1 MRSTLL
7 SLLCA
12 TLLLAGTTYAA
23 GAPAALQGKSV
34 IVTWSEARTQRAV
47 GEPGMRSTTVTA
59 ELSAYVSTAGRV
71 FTRMVRTAAGARR
84 SRSGSREA
92 APGQS
97 LTGGAGR
104 TSFQGQQLI
113 IDSRYESGARRITVT
128 FNPGFTTCSASIIQG
143 KESGRPIVSTSMI
156 SGRRLEVYSI
166 QVMSPN
172 CRIQDGNVF
181 GP

>member
-1 MRSTLL
+1 MRSTLR
-7 SLLCA
+7 SLLCF
-12 TLLLAGTTYAA
+12 TLLLAGTASAA

-47 GEPGMRSTTVTA
+47 GEPGMRSVTVTA
-59 ELSAYVSTAGRV
+59 QLSAYVSTAGRV
-71 FTRMVRTAAGARR
+71 FARMFRTAAGTRL

-92 APGQS
+92 APGGS

-113 IDSRYESGARRITVT
+113 IDSRYESGARRIAVT
-128 FNPGFTTCSASIIQG
+128 FNAGFTTCSASIIQG
-143 KESGRPIVSTSMI
+143 KESGRPMVMTSTI
-156 SGRRLEVYSI
+156 TGRRLEVQSI
-166 QVMSPN
+166 QVMSSN

-181 GP
+181 GH